1 MIHVLGIINVLLLFL
16 ISGFHFYWGFG
27 GKIGGDVVLPEMN
40 KGGKVFK
47 PTPIAT
53 CFVALVFLFF
63 GLLPLM
69 KLNIITIA
77 LPQVIHDYGLMILGV
92 IFCIRGIG
100 DFKYLG
106 FFKSVKGT
114 KFSIYDS
121 KWYSPLSFF
130 MGANFFLIDFL
141 S

>member
-1 MIHVLGIINVLLLFL
+1 MTYALVIINAFLLFI

-53 CFVALVFLFF
+53 CLVALVFLFF
-63 GLLPLM
+63 CFIPLM
-69 KLNIITIA
+69 KLNIIAIG
-77 LPQVIHDYGLMILGV
+77 LPNFFHDYGIIILGI
-92 IFCIRGIG
+92 IFCFRGIG
-100 DFKYLG
+100 DFKYVG

-114 KFSIYDS
+114 KFSLYDT

-130 MGANFFLIDFL
+130 MGINFFLIDFL